1 MKQTD
6 TKTLI
11 LDVAQDLIQ
20 RLGVNGM
27 SYRDI
32 SEAVGIRKASVH
44 THFPKKDD
52 LLAALLD
59 RYTDRFLRMADSIL
73 ASSDSPEI
81 KLRRY
86 CGLFAATL
94 SSGSQDKAC
103 LCAMLGAEL
112 ATLNHP
118 LVELVRSFFQAN
130 QDRLTTLLKEGD
142 QDGSFRFTGDPQ
154 AMAALIFGLLEGGM
168 LVARA
173 HGGAAQF
180 HQVIEQLI
188 QLVKN
193 ENSIS

>member
-1 MKQTD
+1 MRQTD

-11 LDVAQDLIQ
+11 LDTAQDLIQ

-27 SYRDI
+27 SYQDI
-32 SEAVGIRKASVH
+32 SEVVGIRKASIH

-52 LLAALLD
+52 LLVALLD
-59 RYTDRFLRMADSIL
+59 RYNDRFVRIVDGIL
-73 ASSDSPEI
+73 ASGDSPEV

-86 CGLFAATL
+86 CGLYEATL

-118 LVELVRSFFQAN
+118 SVELVRTFYQENEA
-130 QDRLTTLLKEGD
+130 RLMVILDEGR
-142 QDGSFRFTGDPQ
+142 QTGNFRFPGDLQ
-154 AMAALIFGLLEGGM
+154 ATAMLIFSLLEGGM

-173 HGGAAQF
+173 QNGAQQF
-180 HQVIEQLI
+180 HRVIEQLI
-188 QLVKN
+188 QIVKG
-193 ENSIS
+193 

>member
-1 MKQTD
+1 MKEVD
-6 TKTLI
+6 TKTQI

-27 SYRDI
+27 SYQDI
-32 SEAVGIRKASVH
+32 SEVVGIRKASIH

-59 RYTDRFLRMADSIL
+59 RYNDRFLGIVDGIL
-73 ASSDSPEI
+73 ASSDSPEV

-86 CGLFAATL
+86 CSLYEATL

-118 LVELVRSFFQAN
+118 SVERVRQFYQAN
-130 QDRLTTLLKEGD
+130 EERLVTFLKEGC
-142 QDGSFRFTGDPQ
+142 QDGSFRFPGDIA

-168 LVARA
+168 LIARV
-173 HGGAAQF
+173 HGGTAHF

-188 QLVKN
+188 QLVKG
-193 ENSIS
+193 